1 MTEFNPY
8 DRLIDACRNSS
19 EYPYTLLKKT
29 TSRTVLEG
37 YHHHLFQNDA
47 ALFNSSLNPD
57 GSKSPHR
64 LIFWEAWP
72 GTQST
77 LLHPSPLLG
86 GSYLQVIPDLG
97 PEFKTAEVENI
108 KGLTEHLIRDGV
120 DPNCRHM

>member
-1 MTEFNPY
+1 MTEFNAY

-29 TSRTVLEG
+29 TSRTILEG
-37 YHHHLFQNDA
+37 YHHHLFENDA
-47 ALFNSSLNPD
+47 ALFNSAYTAD

-77 LLHPSPLLG
+77 LPHHSPLLG
-86 GSYLQVIPDLG
+86 VHVAKQS
-97 PEFKTAEVENI
+97 
-108 KGLTEHLIRDGV
+108 LTWVQNSKPLKSRMSRG
-120 DPNCRHM
+120 